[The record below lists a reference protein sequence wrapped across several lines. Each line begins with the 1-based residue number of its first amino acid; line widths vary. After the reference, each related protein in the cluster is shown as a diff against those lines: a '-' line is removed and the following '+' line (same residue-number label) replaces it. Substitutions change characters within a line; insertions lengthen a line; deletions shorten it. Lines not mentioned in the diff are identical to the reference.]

1 MEIGGSVDDA
11 ISAMSFSSHGIRV
24 QTRDALTESGFVP
37 AVASLHL
44 RSIWLEVG
52 TIECPICHGEKVII
66 DGKGNYARATA
77 YPSSEAKFAV
87 PSISVRDRRQW
98 YRTVVE
104 CVCQGLTKRI
114 RIFNDARIPARYA
127 EANFG
132 RIKAGPDNRD
142 MQLART
148 RAHRFVQEYEPGMKG
163 LLLYGP
169 TGTGK
174 TLLASVVLRYLILE
188 RGLRARFVE
197 FMHLLTALRATY
209 GDRGRAEDLMGPLV
223 DVPIL
228 VIDELGKGR
237 GSDWELSVLD
247 ELISKRYNAE
257 RTTLFTTNYLPE
269 SFGSKPGEPQKAR
282 QMASE
287 TSPIALA

>member
-1 MEIGGSVDDA
+1 M
-11 ISAMSFSSHGIRV
+11 
-24 QTRDALTESGFVP
+24 
-37 AVASLHL
+37 
-44 RSIWLEVG
+44 
-52 TIECPICHGEKVII
+52 IECPICHGEKVII

-77 YPSSEAKFAV
+77 CICQSECK
-87 PSISVRDRRQW
+87 ICGSVGFLFETDANG

-174 TLLASVVLRYLILE
+174 TLLASVVL
-188 RGLRARFVE
+188 
-197 FMHLLTALRATY
+197 
-209 GDRGRAEDLMGPLV
+209 
-223 DVPIL
+223 
-228 VIDELGKGR
+228 
-237 GSDWELSVLD
+237 
-247 ELISKRYNAE
+247 
-257 RTTLFTTNYLPE
+257 
-269 SFGSKPGEPQKAR
+269 
-282 QMASE
+282 
-287 TSPIALA
+287 